1 MMALNLKK
9 KPAPDAVAQSIA
21 ISPTTAVPVAAK
33 PAKPVKLSKPVIEH
47 QVGEEID
54 FRLIGVDDISANDY
68 NPNDMEAEFFEA
80 VVSQVK
86 ADGMNQPV
94 LVRPDPTNDGKF
106 IVVDGE
112 HRWRASRI
120 AGKKRI
126 GVVVVPIDETTAKI
140 RTLSMNNLRGQNIQI
155 KLARLLVDLHKTFS
169 AQEIRSMTGI
179 GEEAQTSV
187 LALLQVPEFNPS
199 DGIKLSAQEVERPI
213 SVSLMLMPDEHN
225 SYSTAM
231 KKAMKLMGDD
241 VTALIGHEVASY
253 DQAMKAGMG
262 IAGAKLRNVAMA
274 IICETFNSLSKEQQA
289 QIGAKAHAK
298 IYDKL
303 AQDATVKED
312 KKQKAD
318 KVS

>member
-1 MMALNLKK
+1 MALSLKK
-9 KPAPDAVAQSIA
+9 KPTSEPVVQSIA
-21 ISPTTAVPVAAK
+21 QEAPAKPLKAKAPAPAAK
-33 PAKPVKLSKPVIEH
+33 PAAAPEPA
-47 QVGEEID
+47 GDEID
-54 FRLIGVDDISANDY
+54 FRLIGIEQITANVY

-80 VVSQVK
+80 VVNQVK
-86 ADGMNQPV
+86 IDGMNQPI
-94 LVRPDPTNDGKF
+94 LVRPDPVNEGQF

-112 HRWRASRI
+112 HRWRASKV
-120 AGKKRI
+120 AGKKKI
-126 GVVVVPIDETTAKI
+126 GVVVVPFDETTAKV

-155 KLARLLVDLHKTFS
+155 KLARLLVDLHKSYT

-179 GEEAQTSV
+179 GEDTQTSV
-187 LALLQVPEFNPS
+187 LSLLQVPEFNPS
-199 DGIKLSAQEVERPI
+199 DGIKMSAQEVERPI
-213 SVSLMLMPDEHN
+213 SVSLMLMPDEH
-225 SYSTAM
+225 SAFTTAM

-289 QIGAKAHAK
+289 EIGAKAHAK

-303 AQDATVKED
+303 AQDAQVKED
-312 KKQKAD
+312 KKAKTD
-318 KVS
+318 KKTS

>member
-1 MMALNLKK
+1 MSTKLNLKK
-9 KPAPDAVAQSIA
+9 KAPPAEAVIEALQPAGDPDA
-21 ISPTTAVPVAAK
+21 
-33 PAKPVKLSKPVIEH
+33 
-47 QVGEEID
+47 ID
-54 FRLIGVDDISANDY
+54 FRVLDVDAITKNDY

-80 VVSQVK
+80 VVNQVK
-86 ADGMNQPV
+86 IDGMNQPI
-94 LVRPDPTNDGKF
+94 LVRPDPVNEGQF

-112 HRWRASRI
+112 HRWRASKV
-120 AGKKRI
+120 AGKKKI
-126 GVVVVPIDETTAKI
+126 GVVVVPFDETTAKV

-155 KLARLLVDLHKTFS
+155 KLARLLVDLHKSYT

-179 GEEAQTSV
+179 GEDTQTSV
-187 LALLQVPEFNPS
+187 LSLLQVPEFNPS
-199 DGIKLSAQEVERPI
+199 DGIKMSAQEVERPI
-213 SVSLMLMPDEHN
+213 SVSLMLMPDEHGAFT
-225 SYSTAM
+225 TAM

-289 QIGAKAHAK
+289 EIGAKAHAK

-303 AQDATVKED
+303 AQDAQVKED
-312 KKQKAD
+312 KKTKTD
-318 KVS
+318 KKTS